1 MRAVPLIAAVLL
13 LASPAL
19 SLSAVNV
26 SDLGV
31 PAGWSANDYNNRG
44 NDLDSKG
51 HYKEAIKY
59 YDAALRI
66 SPNEFVGH
74 YNRASTYIK
83 LRDWNAALQDLNS
96 TIRLQPAFFEASWVR
111 SGICLNLGN
120 YQASLKDLNALA
132 RETVR
137 VGNSYGLGLTLD
149 RRAWIR
155 ATCPDP
161 SIRNGPLAVTDAKKA
176 CQLSKW
182 SNNIDT
188 LAAAYAETGDFDS
201 AIRYEEQA
209 ISLKATEHDE
219 TEKKVAALKGK
230 KSDIDKIAAEIA
242 KADKASL
249 QGYVQRLALY
259 KQHRPFRENSTR

>member
-1 MRAVPLIAAVLL
+1 MVTTLFVTSSPLM
-13 LASPAL
+13 LAT
-19 SLSAVNV
+19 VDV

-51 HYKEAIKY
+51 HYNEAIKY
-59 YDAALRI
+59 YDAALRTA
-66 SPNEFVGH
+66 PNEFVGH

-83 LRDWNAALQDLNS
+83 LRNWNAALQDLNS

-111 SGICLNLGN
+111 SGVYLTLGN

-137 VGNSYGLGLTLD
+137 VGNSYGFGLTLD

-155 ATCPDP
+155 ATCPDA
-161 SIRNGPLAVTDAKKA
+161 SIRNGQLAVTDAKKA

-188 LAAAYAETGDFDS
+188 LAAGYAETGDFDS

-209 ISLKATEHDE
+209 INLRKAEHDE
-219 TEKKVAALKGK
+219 TEKKVGALKEK
-230 KSDIDKIAAEIA
+230 KSDIDRIADEVA

-259 KQHRPFRENSTR
+259 KHRRPFRENPTR